1 MNLQCMGHIFI
12 AHLEPMQA
20 LKHPSLFAGGQ
31 GGGTSRGKDILEA
44 LWTMYFLKKS
54 VCGSPGYAD
63 LWSMCHVPCLG
74 FQILHLLFCAGCTW
88 GRGTWE
94 TCKGRGRRGKAQKTA
109 RFYESSGPKTAPQ
122 SSMEQD
128 EGGKFRLF
136 CCPPSGTRI
145 PREVKWENVRVRWM
159 WDVKWMDV
167 EDVMNGRQ
175 GRDGRGRRG
184 GRGTWRTWRT
194 WGRDAL
200 QVILH
205 FFSKDL
211 NLHLPLLAGASSI
224 HMYLEPIWPSNIN
237 QSMNGW
243 FWRFWSPSL
252 P

>member
-1 MNLQCMGHIFI
+1 MWRTWTWDMHGRTWGTKQSSKFI
-12 AHLEPMQA
+12 AHVHLLHLQRNEFTMY
-20 LKHPSLFAGGQ
+20 
-31 GGGTSRGKDILEA
+31 GTYLHCSPWTHASVETSIFVCRGPRGRDIKGKDILEA

-205 FFSKDL
+205 FF
-211 NLHLPLLAGASSI
+211 
-224 HMYLEPIWPSNIN
+224 
-237 QSMNGW
+237 
-243 FWRFWSPSL
+243 
-252 P
+252 